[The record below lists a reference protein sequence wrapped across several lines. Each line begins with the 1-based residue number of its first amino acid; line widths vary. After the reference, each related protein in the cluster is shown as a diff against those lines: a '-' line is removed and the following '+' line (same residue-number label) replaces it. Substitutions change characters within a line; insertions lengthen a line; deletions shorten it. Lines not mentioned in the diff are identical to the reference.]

1 MDKLSF
7 AGIPF
12 CALDADA
19 AADFVID
26 LTRSKNGGAD
36 IHFLNAYSVAL
47 AETDP
52 NFRSCVT
59 AATYNFPDGK
69 PIAVLSSITRRGL
82 HQVRGPGLFEKV
94 MDRGRNAGV
103 KHYLLG
109 STPETLEKLRASLES
124 RFPGV
129 EIAGAFS
136 PPFRSLSTTELEQQ
150 DAEIRSSG
158 ADIVWVGLGTPKQDF
173 ETARLAAAGF
183 TAAAVGAAFD
193 FSAGTKPL
201 SPAWMSAAGL
211 EWLHR
216 LMSEPRRL
224 WKRYLWGNSVFLIS
238 AAKHGLTR

>member
-12 CALDADA
+12 CALEADA
-19 AADFVID
+19 ATDFVVD
-26 LTRSKNGGAD
+26 LAKKDNDGAS

-52 NFRSCVT
+52 NFRDCVSS
-59 AATYNFPDGK
+59 ADYNFPDGK
-69 PIAVLSSITRRGL
+69 PISVLSRLSKPRL
-82 HQVRGPGLFEKV
+82 HQVRGPGLFENV
-94 MDRGRNAGV
+94 MDRGRQVGL

-109 STPETLEKLRASLES
+109 STPDTLRRLQDSLET

-129 EIAGAFS
+129 EIAGAYS
-136 PPFRSLSTTELEQQ
+136 PPFRPMS
-150 DAEIRSSG
+150 DAEVDSQDDAIRTSG

-173 ETARLAAAGF
+173 ETARLASVGI

-193 FSAGTKPL
+193 FSAGTKAL
-201 SPAWMSAAGL
+201 SPAWMSALGL

-224 WKRYLWGNSVFLIS
+224 WKRYLWGNSVFLMS
-238 AAKHGLTR
+238 AVKHGLGR

>member
-1 MDKLSF
+1 MEKLSF

-12 CALDADA
+12 CALDPDA
-19 AADFVID
+19 ASDFVVS
-26 LTRSKNGGAD
+26 LAKKRTGGAS

-52 NFRSCVT
+52 GFRDCVYH
-59 AATYNFPDGK
+59 ADYNFPDGK
-69 PIAVLSSITRRGL
+69 PISVLSKLSRPRL
-82 HQVRGPGLFEKV
+82 HQVRGPGLFESV
-94 MDRGRNAGV
+94 MERGRKVGL

-109 STPETLEKLRASLES
+109 STPETLRQLQDSLES

-129 EIAGAFS
+129 EIVGSYS
-136 PPFRSLSTTELEQQ
+136 PPFRKMLEAELVSQ
-150 DAEIRSSG
+150 DEDIRASG

-173 ETARLAAAGF
+173 ETARLASVGI

-193 FSAGTKPL
+193 FSAGTKAL

-224 WKRYLWGNSVFLIS
+224 WKRYLWGNSVFLLS
-238 AAKHGLTR
+238 AAKHGLSK